1 MNWRRL
7 KIVWI
12 LWSGNFSSCNRRY
25 WGWVKLRTAIEASS
39 GWGPWFKK

>member
-12 LWSGNFSSCNRRY
+12 LWTGNLSASNRAY
-25 WGWVKLRTAIEASS
+25 WGWVSLRTAIEASS
-39 GWGPWFKK
+39 GWGP